1 MTDTPGLSFSLK
13 EKYRN
18 RVIVWKKFYNLPTI
32 SRRKK
37 KKKKTMIDVFAI
49 IFEAAVRRCQV
60 FVDADNRTTTDGRRR

>member
-37 KKKKTMIDVFAI
+37 EEEEDDD
-49 IFEAAVRRCQV
+49 RRVYSRFRGGSEKMSGVC
-60 FVDADNRTTTDGRRR
+60 